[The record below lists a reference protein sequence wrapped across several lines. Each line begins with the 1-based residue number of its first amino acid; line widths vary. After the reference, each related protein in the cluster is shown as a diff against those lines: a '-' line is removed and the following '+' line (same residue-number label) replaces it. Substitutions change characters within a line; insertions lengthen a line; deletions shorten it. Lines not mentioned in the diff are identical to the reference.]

1 MRDRS
6 QDGSRSEASVSNS
19 PYSADLK
26 FHGVDW
32 GCVPNTVD
40 HSQHVFC
47 EEYRHGLILP
57 VMLQRWPNQILN
69 MLFDRD
75 AGRRALARWLSTPRQ
90 TGLDFL
96 IDPAHIRA
104 ADPATA
110 LIRHGGAR
118 LLCHGD
124 TAWLNGEPWP
134 LNQGQKPL
142 ARLLARQRRGVWRGT
157 RPR

>member
-1 MRDRS
+1 MA
-6 QDGSRSEASVSNS
+6 ASV
-19 PYSADLK
+19 
-26 FHGVDW
+26 
-32 GCVPNTVD
+32 VPPTAA
-40 HSQHVFC
+40 
-47 EEYRHGLILP
+47 
-57 VMLQRWPNQILN
+57 
-69 MLFDRD
+69 DRD
-75 AGRRALARWLSTPRQ
+75 AMLDRAFGLLDRGAAGRALARWLSVPRQ

-134 LNQGQKPL
+134 LNQGQIPL
-142 ARLLARQRRGVWRGT
+142 ARLLARQRRYRHDELAEVLNADSRDLLNHWIDQGYFAEL
-157 RPR
+157 